1 VSTPIR
7 RQYLELKQRYPD
19 TILFF
24 RLGDFY
30 ETFDDDAKLVAGELQ
45 ITLTSKPMGKDLR
58 VPLAGVPYHSIDGH
72 VAKLVARGYRVA
84 VCEQMA
90 DPAEVKGLVP
100 RDVVRVVTAG
110 TVTAEASLD
119 AAAPNYLAAFTIR
132 REDAA
137 LALADITTGEVRL
150 ARGGEALAELL
161 RSAPAEVL
169 VEDPADLPAGLNT
182 QVVQRPMLSEMGAD
196 AELARQYGDGAR
208 ANLVDGAAEAA
219 ALAHILSYLRETYPA
234 ALGALQRIRHDAAA
248 GVLALDQ
255 RTLRNLDV
263 FPRPGATSSLQQVL
277 DGCAS
282 SMGRRLLHEWLSHP
296 LRDAERLASR
306 HDAVAWAVAHPL
318 ESEQCE
324 AVLRGISDV
333 SRLLGAVGRRT
344 ANPRELHALRTGLR
358 ATLDLGAILKRASD
372 LPALLANALGGV
384 AAAADS
390 LLILDAALDDD
401 PPPTFDEGGVIRGG
415 FSPEIDSLRGLT
427 RDARGFLLGLER
439 LERERTGIRSLKVG
453 HNRVFGYYIEV
464 SAANAGA
471 VPEHYQRRQTLV
483 GAERYV
489 TEELKE
495 HESRLVGARDRLVEL
510 EKQAFGQLVES
521 LAAHLAELQ
530 AVADGLAAIDLVL
543 GLGRVASERSYVR
556 PSFNEGERVRLVGA
570 RHPVVEAALGPGR
583 FVPNDCLLDGD
594 CQVML
599 LTGPNMSGKSTYLRQ
614 VALIALMAQAGSFV
628 PAAEAELPLFD
639 RLFTRIGASDDLAA
653 GQSTFM
659 VEMVETAQI
668 LHQATPQSLVILDE
682 VGRGTSTFDG
692 MAIARAVVEFLHNR
706 KEVAARTLFATHY
719 HELTALADVLPRV
732 QNAHV
737 AVREEGSDVVFE
749 HRIVPGPSDRS
760 YGIHVARLAGL
771 PAAVVSRAEHLLTEL
786 EAGRPVA
793 ANGAAPS
800 NGHAAVPLQ
809 ASFLDGPSPLE
820 QAVGAIDPDGMTP
833 IEAIQ
838 KLYELRA
845 LAKPPSKT
853 GAKP

>member
-110 TVTAEASLD
+110 TVTSDVSL
-119 AAAPNYLAAFTIR
+119 AADAPNYLAAFTVR

-137 LALADITTGEVRL
+137 LALADVTTGEVRL
-150 ARGGEALAELL
+150 ARGGDAVAELL
-161 RSAPAEVL
+161 RAAPAEVL
-169 VEDPADLPAGLNT
+169 VEDAADLPAGLSAA
-182 QVVQRPMLSEMGAD
+182 VVQRPMLSELAAD
-196 AELARQYGDGAR
+196 AELARQFGEGAR

-219 ALAHILSYLRETYPA
+219 ALAHILAYLRATYPA

-282 SMGRRLLHEWLSHP
+282 PMGRRMLHEWLGHP
-296 LRDAERLASR
+296 LREADRIGAR
-306 HDAVAWAVAHPL
+306 HDAVAWALEHPL
-318 ESEQCE
+318 ESEQGE
-324 AVLRGISDV
+324 AVLRGIPD
-333 SRLLGAVGRRT
+333 VGRLVGALGRR
-344 ANPRELHALRTGLR
+344 AAAPRDLHGLRLGLR
-358 ATLDLGAILKRASD
+358 ATLDLGAILNRVGK
-372 LPALLANALGGV
+372 LPALMNDALGGL
-384 AAAADS
+384 AAAAGS
-390 LLILDAALDDD
+390 LLTLDAALDDD
-401 PPPTFDEGGVIRGG
+401 PPASFDEGGVIKAG

-464 SAANAGA
+464 SAANTAL
-471 VPEHYQRRQTLV
+471 VPAHYQRRQTLV

-495 HESRLVGARDRLVEL
+495 HESALVGARDRLVEL
-510 EKQAFGQLVES
+510 EKQAFAQLLES
-521 LAAHLAELQ
+521 LAAHLPDLQ
-530 AVADGLAAIDLVL
+530 AVAEGLATIDLVL
-543 GLGRVASERSYVR
+543 GLGRVASERGYVR
-556 PSFNEGERVRLVGA
+556 PAFNDGERVRLVGA

-583 FVPNDCLLDGD
+583 FVPND
-594 CQVML
+594 
-599 LTGPNMSGKSTYLRQ
+599 
-614 VALIALMAQAGSFV
+614 
-628 PAAEAELPLFD
+628 
-639 RLFTRIGASDDLAA
+639 
-653 GQSTFM
+653 
-659 VEMVETAQI
+659 
-668 LHQATPQSLVILDE
+668 
-682 VGRGTSTFDG
+682 
-692 MAIARAVVEFLHNR
+692 
-706 KEVAARTLFATHY
+706 
-719 HELTALADVLPRV
+719 
-732 QNAHV
+732 
-737 AVREEGSDVVFE
+737 
-749 HRIVPGPSDRS
+749 
-760 YGIHVARLAGL
+760 
-771 PAAVVSRAEHLLTEL
+771 
-786 EAGRPVA
+786 
-793 ANGAAPS
+793 
-800 NGHAAVPLQ
+800 
-809 ASFLDGPSPLE
+809 
-820 QAVGAIDPDGMTP
+820 
-833 IEAIQ
+833 
-838 KLYELRA
+838 
-845 LAKPPSKT
+845 
-853 GAKP
+853 